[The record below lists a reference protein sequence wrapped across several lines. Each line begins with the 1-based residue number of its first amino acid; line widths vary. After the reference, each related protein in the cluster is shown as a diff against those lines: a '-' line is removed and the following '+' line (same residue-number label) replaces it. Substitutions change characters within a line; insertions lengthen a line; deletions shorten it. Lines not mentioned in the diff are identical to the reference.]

1 MADRRL
7 QVFSAVVKHGSFT
20 RAAEKLFM
28 TQPAVTFQIKQLE
41 EHFNTRLLER
51 GHGHATPTP
60 AGQIVSD
67 YAERIL
73 ELNAEM
79 ESRVAELTD
88 ELAGTLNIGTS
99 TTIAAYWLPHILEG
113 FKRQY
118 PRVVPRVSVGN
129 SQLIADRVANR
140 DLDLGLIEIVTDDPM
155 LERHGA
161 AQDELEIICHPT
173 CPLADKEQLTAHDL
187 LPYPFITREPGNA
200 IRDLA
205 DQYFEAA
212 GIAIDEV
219 SIAAELGSL
228 AAVKQLASEGFG
240 YAIASHAA
248 IQRDINEG
256 RLAAVPLSPPL
267 FTPLEVILPKD
278 KFRSLLITTFASFAA
293 EMLQTRAQG

>member
-20 RAAEKLFM
+20 RAAERLFM

-51 GHGHATPTP
+51 GHGHATPTA
-60 AGQIVSD
+60 AGEIVAQ
-67 YAERIL
+67 YAEQIL
-73 ELNAEM
+73 ELNEEL

-88 ELAGTLNIGTS
+88 DLAGTLNIGTS
-99 TTIAAYWLPHILEG
+99 TTIAAYWLPHVLEG
-113 FKRQY
+113 FKRTY

-140 DLDLGLIEIVTDDPM
+140 DLDLGMIEIVTDDPS
-155 LERHGA
+155 LERYDA
-161 AQDELEIICHPT
+161 AQDELEVICQPGHP
-173 CPLADKEQLTAHDL
+173 LTEKAQVTAQDL
-187 LPYPFITREPGNA
+187 LAFPFITREPGNA

-212 GIAIDEV
+212 GIPIEEV
-219 SIAAELGSL
+219 QISAELGSL

-256 RLAAVPLSPPL
+256 RLASVPLKPRL
-267 FTPLEVILPKD
+267 YTPLEVILPRD
-278 KFRSLLITTFASFAA
+278 KFRSRLISTFAGFAT
-293 EMLQTRAQG
+293 EVLQTRAKR